1 MTLSRGP
8 LIALLASLV
17 AVGMV
22 ATNIY
27 VPALPALTRDFG
39 TTPQMVQLTLTVY
52 FAAVALT
59 QLAYGPISDRIGRRP
74 VVLAGIGLYI
84 VASLGCMLAPS
95 IEVLIGTRVLQAA
108 GACAGPVMARAIIRD
123 VFEREESARVMATI
137 GLALAISPAIAPVL
151 GAHLQVWFG
160 WRSVFAVVAGFG
172 TVVMIIMLRYLG
184 ETRPQGLTLPSG
196 IMAGYRTLLAS
207 PAYLGYA
214 LSSTC
219 VLGAL
224 FAFVA
229 EAPFI
234 IIELLGEPPQN
245 FGWYS
250 LFTVGGFASGSYAA
264 SRLSLRLGID
274 RMVALGIAAALLGA
288 GLLAGLSLSGV
299 LSVAAVIGPM
309 AFVACGMGM
318 VFPNTTAGAVG
329 AFPHIAGTASALL
342 GFLQMTGAA
351 LATLLVARI
360 ADGTQVPM
368 TIAVLGFILGAAGTY
383 AWGQTYGKE

>member
-1 MTLSRGP
+1 
-8 LIALLASLV
+8 
-17 AVGMV
+17 
-22 ATNIY
+22 
-27 VPALPALTRDFG
+27 
-39 TTPQMVQLTLTVY
+39 MVQLTLTVY

-95 IEVLIGTRVLQAA
+95 IEVLIGARVLQAM

-137 GLALAISPAIAPVL
+137 GLVLAISPAVAPVL
-151 GAHLQVWFG
+151 GSHLQVWFG
-160 WRSVFAVVAGFG
+160 WRSVFAAVAAFG
-172 TVVMIIMLRYLG
+172 TVVMIVMLRFLG
-184 ETRPQGLTLPSG
+184 ETRPPGLAPPSSL
-196 IMAGYRTLLAS
+196 MAGYRTLLAS

-219 VLGAL
+219 VLAGL
-224 FAFVA
+224 FAFIT

-234 IIELLGEPPQN
+234 IIELLGEPAQN

-250 LFTVGGFASGSYAA
+250 LITVGGFALGSYAA

-288 GLLAGLSLSGV
+288 GLLAGLALAGV
-299 LSVAAVIGPM
+299 FSVAAVIVPM
-309 AFVACGMGM
+309 AVVASGMGM

-342 GFLQMTGAA
+342 GFLQMSGAA
-351 LATLLVARI
+351 LATLLVAWV

-368 TIAVLGFILGAAGTY
+368 TLAVLGFILGAAAAY
-383 AWGQTYGKE
+383 VWGQARQR

>member
-1 MTLSRGP
+1 MTLSRGQ

-27 VPALPALTRDFG
+27 VPSLPALTRDLG
-39 TTPQMVQLTLTVY
+39 TTPRMVQLTLTVY

-95 IEVLIGTRVLQAA
+95 IEVLIGARVLQAM

-137 GLALAISPAIAPVL
+137 GLVLAISPAIAPVL
-151 GAHLQVWFG
+151 GSHLQVWFG
-160 WRSVFAVVAGFG
+160 WRSVFAVVAAFG
-172 TVVMIIMLRYLG
+172 TVVMIVMLRFLG
-184 ETRPQGLTLPSG
+184 ETRPPGLVPPSSL
-196 IMAGYRTLLAS
+196 MAGYRTLLAS

-219 VLGAL
+219 VLAGL
-224 FAFVA
+224 FAFIT

-234 IIELLGEPPQN
+234 IIELLGEPAQN

-250 LFTVGGFASGSYAA
+250 LITVGGFASGSYAA

-274 RMVALGIAAALLGA
+274 RMVALGIATALLGA
-288 GLLAGLSLSGV
+288 GLLAGLALAGIF
-299 LSVAAVIGPM
+299 SVAAVIGPM
-309 AFVACGMGM
+309 AVVASGMGM

-342 GFLQMTGAA
+342 GFLQMSGAA
-351 LATLLVARI
+351 LATLLVAWI

-368 TIAVLGFILGAAGTY
+368 TVAVLGFILGAATAY
-383 AWGQTYGKE
+383 IWGQTRRR

>member
-1 MTLSRGP
+1 MTLSRGQ

-27 VPALPALTRDFG
+27 VPSLPALTRDLG
-39 TTPQMVQLTLTVY
+39 TTPRMVQLTLTVY

-95 IEVLIGTRVLQAA
+95 IEVLIGARVLQAM

-137 GLALAISPAIAPVL
+137 GQVLAISPAVAPVL
-151 GAHLQVWFG
+151 GSHLQVWFG
-160 WRSVFAVVAGFG
+160 WRSVFAAVAAFG
-172 TVVMIIMLRYLG
+172 TVVMIVMLRFLG
-184 ETRPQGLTLPSG
+184 ETRPPGLAPPSSL
-196 IMAGYRTLLAS
+196 MAGYRTLLAS

-219 VLGAL
+219 VLAGL
-224 FAFVA
+224 FAFIT

-234 IIELLGEPPQN
+234 IIELLGEPAQN

-250 LFTVGGFASGSYAA
+250 LITVGGFALGSYAA

-288 GLLAGLSLSGV
+288 GLLAGLALAGV
-299 LSVAAVIGPM
+299 FSVAAVIVPM
-309 AFVACGMGM
+309 AVVASGMGM

-342 GFLQMTGAA
+342 GFLQMSGAA
-351 LATLLVARI
+351 LATLLVAWV

-368 TIAVLGFILGAAGTY
+368 TLAVLGFILGAAAAY
-383 AWGQTYGKE
+383 VWGQARQR

>member
-1 MTLSRGP
+1 MTLSRGQ

-27 VPALPALTRDFG
+27 VPSLPALTRDLG
-39 TTPQMVQLTLTVY
+39 TTPRMVQLTLTVY

-95 IEVLIGTRVLQAA
+95 IEVLIGARVLQAM

-137 GLALAISPAIAPVL
+137 GLVLAISPAVAPVL
-151 GAHLQVWFG
+151 GSHLQVWFG
-160 WRSVFAVVAGFG
+160 WRSVFAAVAAFG
-172 TVVMIIMLRYLG
+172 TVVMIVMLRFLG
-184 ETRPQGLTLPSG
+184 ETRPPGLAPPSSL
-196 IMAGYRTLLAS
+196 MAGYRTLLAS

-219 VLGAL
+219 VLAGL
-224 FAFVA
+224 FAFIT

-234 IIELLGEPPQN
+234 IIELLGEPAQN

-250 LFTVGGFASGSYAA
+250 LITVGGFALGSYAA

-288 GLLAGLSLSGV
+288 GLLAGLALAGV
-299 LSVAAVIGPM
+299 FSVAAVIVPM
-309 AFVACGMGM
+309 AVVASGMGM

-342 GFLQMTGAA
+342 GFLQMSGAA
-351 LATLLVARI
+351 LATLLVAWV

-368 TIAVLGFILGAAGTY
+368 TLAVLGFILGAAAAY
-383 AWGQTYGKE
+383 VWGQARQR

>member
-27 VPALPALTRDFG
+27 VPSLPALTRDLG

-95 IEVLIGTRVLQAA
+95 IEVLIGARVLQAM

-137 GLALAISPAIAPVL
+137 GLVLAISPAVAPVL
-151 GAHLQVWFG
+151 GSHLQVWFG
-160 WRSVFAVVAGFG
+160 WRSVFAAVAAFG
-172 TVVMIIMLRYLG
+172 TVVMIVMLRFLG
-184 ETRPQGLTLPSG
+184 ETRPPGLAPPSSL
-196 IMAGYRTLLAS
+196 MAGYRTLLAS

-219 VLGAL
+219 VLAGL
-224 FAFVA
+224 FAFIT

-234 IIELLGEPPQN
+234 IIELLGEPAQN

-250 LFTVGGFASGSYAA
+250 LITVGGFALGSYAA

-288 GLLAGLSLSGV
+288 GLLAGLALAGV
-299 LSVAAVIGPM
+299 FSVAAVIVPM
-309 AFVACGMGM
+309 AVVASGMGM

-342 GFLQMTGAA
+342 GFLQMSGAA
-351 LATLLVARI
+351 LATLLVAWV

-368 TIAVLGFILGAAGTY
+368 TLAVLGFILGAAAAY
-383 AWGQTYGKE
+383 VWGQARQR

>member
-1 MTLSRGP
+1 MTLSRGQ

-27 VPALPALTRDFG
+27 VPSLPALTRDFG
-39 TTPQMVQLTLTVY
+39 TTPRMVQLTLTVY

-95 IEVLIGTRVLQAA
+95 IEVLIGARVLQAM

-137 GLALAISPAIAPVL
+137 GLVLAISPAVAPVL
-151 GAHLQVWFG
+151 GSHLQVWFG
-160 WRSVFAVVAGFG
+160 WRSVFAAVAAFG
-172 TVVMIIMLRYLG
+172 TVVMIVMLRFLG
-184 ETRPQGLTLPSG
+184 ETRPPGLAPPSSL
-196 IMAGYRTLLAS
+196 MAGYRTLLAS

-219 VLGAL
+219 VLAGL
-224 FAFVA
+224 FAFIT

-234 IIELLGEPPQN
+234 IIELLGEPAQN

-250 LFTVGGFASGSYAA
+250 LITVGGFALGSYAA

-288 GLLAGLSLSGV
+288 GLLAGLALAGV
-299 LSVAAVIGPM
+299 FSVAAVIVPM
-309 AFVACGMGM
+309 AVVASGMGM

-342 GFLQMTGAA
+342 GFLQMSGAA
-351 LATLLVARI
+351 LATLLVAWV

-368 TIAVLGFILGAAGTY
+368 TLAVLGFILGAAAAY
-383 AWGQTYGKE
+383 VWGQARQR